1 MRLVFFIN
9 LLTVIFIG
17 LKITGLITWSWLYV
31 LLPSI
36 LLLGLLGCMLMIS
49 IITIIIIVTYDI
61 VRGDKND

>member
-1 MRLVFFIN
+1 MRIIFFIN

-49 IITIIIIVTYDI
+49 IITIIIIVTYDV
-61 VRGDKND
+61 VRGDKK

>member
-49 IITIIIIVTYDI
+49 IITIIIIVTYDV
-61 VRGDKND
+61 VRGDKK

>member
-36 LLLGLLGCMLMIS
+36 LLLGLLGCMLIIS
-49 IITIIIIVTYDI
+49 IITMIVIVTYDV
-61 VRGDKND
+61 VRGDKK

>member
-1 MRLVFFIN
+1 MRFVFFIN

-61 VRGDKND
+61 VRGDKK

>member
-49 IITIIIIVTYDI
+49 IITIIIIVTYDV
-61 VRGDKND
+61 VRGDRK

>member
-1 MRLVFFIN
+1 MRFVFFIN

-49 IITIIIIVTYDI
+49 IITIIIIVTYDVI
-61 VRGDKND
+61 RGDKK

>member
-1 MRLVFFIN
+1 MRFVFFIN

-49 IITIIIIVTYDI
+49 IITIIIIVTYDV
-61 VRGDKND
+61 VRGDKK

>member
-61 VRGDKND
+61 VRGDKK